1 MNSEVPYSSYQDQ
14 IYIAGIEGRKPGLA
28 IAYRQLKEQA
38 RAKLSQAAYGYVAG
52 GAGSE
57 DTMRANLQAF
67 RRWRIVPR
75 MLRNVAQ
82 RDLSVQ
88 ILGKR
93 LPAPL
98 ILAPIGVQGIIHSDA
113 ELATARAA
121 ASLNLLSVFS
131 TAASRP
137 LEEYAQANRDAPRW
151 FQLYWPRHP
160 ELTSSFLK
168 RAEAAGYE
176 AVVVT
181 LDTRFLGFRERDLQ
195 QAFNPFLIGQGIA
208 NYFSDPVFRSELPA
222 PPEEDP
228 QSAVRHFA
236 AHFSDASLTWDD
248 LRDLR
253 GQTRLPILLKGIL
266 HPGDARK
273 ALDCGVQGLIVSNH
287 GGRQVDGAIAALDAL
302 PQVVEA
308 VDGRCCVLFDSGIRG
323 GADIFKALALGA
335 RAVLIGRPY
344 VWGLAVDGEA
354 GVREVMMRLLADFDL
369 AMALSG
375 YSSLGELSPSALQKL

>member
-1 MNSEVPYSSYQDQ
+1 MDSEVPYSSYQDQ
-14 IYIAGIEGRKPGLA
+14 IFIDGLEGRKPGLA
-28 IAYRQLKEQA
+28 IAYRKLKEQA
-38 RAKLSQAAYGYVAG
+38 RAKLSEAAYGYLAG

-75 MLRNVAQ
+75 MLRDVAQ
-82 RDLSVQ
+82 RDLSVEV
-88 ILGKR
+88 LGKR

-121 ASLNLLSVFS
+121 ASLNLLSILS
-131 TAASRP
+131 TASSRT
-137 LEEYAQANRDAPRW
+137 LEEVAQATGDAPRW

-195 QAFNPFLIGQGIA
+195 QAYNPFLIGQGIA
-208 NYFSDPVFRSELPA
+208 NYFSDPVFRSELQT

-228 QSAVRHFA
+228 QTAIRHFA
-236 AHFSDASLTWDD
+236 AHFSDPSLTWDD
-248 LRDLR
+248 LGSLPD
-253 GQTRLPILLKGIL
+253 QTRLPILLKGIL
-266 HPGDARK
+266 HPEDARK

-308 VDGRCCVLFDSGIRG
+308 VDDRCLILFDSGIRG